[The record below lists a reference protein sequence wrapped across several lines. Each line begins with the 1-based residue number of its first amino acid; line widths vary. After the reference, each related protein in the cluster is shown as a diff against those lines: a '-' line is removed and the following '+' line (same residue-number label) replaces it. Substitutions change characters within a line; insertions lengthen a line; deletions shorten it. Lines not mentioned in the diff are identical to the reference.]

1 MAAMEIVG
9 IRSTEDTLSQSPG
22 ENGASDQVP
31 HRVHEAD
38 HELVFW
44 FTPAKRIG
52 HEQADQKEQQ
62 PPAAASQRVEPERP
76 EERDHHRFEQTSRNG
91 AAAIRPDEIPPSA
104 GRIAAISQRRGHHEP
119 HRDRQPRE
127 HEPRERHFV
136 PRASGG
142 TYPGP
147 RHTPPR
153 PAAGSFPWA
162 RNSLPFPNT
171 EATP

>member
-91 AAAIRPDEIPPSA
+91 AAAIRPYEIPPSA
-104 GRIAAISQRRGHHEP
+104 GRIAVISQRRGPPPTHP
-119 HRDRQPRE
+119 HPPPPRDKARE
-127 HEPRERHFV
+127 AHFA
-136 PRASGG
+136 PRA
-142 TYPGP
+142 PP
-147 RHTPPR
+147 APR
-153 PAAGSFPWA
+153 PP
-162 RNSLPFPNT
+162 P
-171 EATP
+171 

>member
-1 MAAMEIVG
+1 MAAMEIAD

-76 EERDHHRFEQTSRNG
+76 KERDHHRFEQTSRNG

-104 GRIAAISQRRGHHEP
+104 GRIAAISQRRGHPEP
-119 HRDRQPRE
+119 HPARAPTQP
-127 HEPRERHFV
+127 EPRGRSFT
-136 PRASGG
+136 PAR
-142 TYPGP
+142 PG
-147 RHTPPR
+147 
-153 PAAGSFPWA
+153 
-162 RNSLPFPNT
+162 
-171 EATP
+171 